1 MSNLQHQN
9 QELRGSYALLSR
21 NLALFLKRYV
31 YTEQKKKLIETK
43 KENLAIV
50 KERVAQIKASM
61 TLYKQIDTA
70 VTSG

>member
-9 QELRGSYALLSR
+9 QELRESYALLSR

-31 YTEQKKKLIETK
+31 YTEQKKKLIGTK